1 LRAELGTADLRYMLA
16 VDAPDDEAA
25 LARVESL
32 DPELQQLVERGAI
45 AGFDHAAR
53 YVPSAATQRARQR
66 SLPDSASLL
75 AALDAASAATPF
87 RGGAF
92 QPFVEDVERARMLE
106 PLTLEQVRAAGLGE
120 RVDMLLRGEPGSRT
134 ALVTLSGVR
143 DVEALS
149 ELAASAG
156 AALLDLR
163 QASESLVAQ
172 QRKRMLWSLAGA
184 AVLLVAVVAFALRSR
199 ARVLRVL
206 TPMAVTT
213 LVVVAALQAAGI
225 SLTLFHL
232 IALILVAG
240 LGLDYALFFEH
251 AGDDRRDQLRTLHA
265 ILVCSAMTL
274 LVFCLLALSS
284 IPVLRAIG
292 ATVALGVAFNFVL
305 ALLIVREP
313 TVMSDA

>member
-1 LRAELGTADLRYMLA
+1 MWNAILRLPRSAWTAPALAIVCAAGIALAPRPLWENSLAGLTPVPTDLLAVDQELRAELGTADLRYMLA

-32 DPELQQLVERGAI
+32 DPALRQLVERGAI

-53 YVPSAATQRARQR
+53 YVPSAATQRARQS
-66 SLPDSASLL
+66 SLPDTASLL

-87 RGGAF
+87 RSGAF
-92 QPFVEDVERARMLE
+92 QPFVDDVERARTLE

-149 ELAASAG
+149 ELAASSS

-172 QRKRMLWSLAGA
+172 QRTRMLWSLAAA
-184 AVLLVAVVAFALRSR
+184 AVLAGRRCGVLV
-199 ARVLRVL
+199 
-206 TPMAVTT
+206 T
-213 LVVVAALQAAGI
+213 
-225 SLTLFHL
+225 
-232 IALILVAG
+232 
-240 LGLDYALFFEH
+240 
-251 AGDDRRDQLRTLHA
+251 
-265 ILVCSAMTL
+265 
-274 LVFCLLALSS
+274 
-284 IPVLRAIG
+284 
-292 ATVALGVAFNFVL
+292 
-305 ALLIVREP
+305 
-313 TVMSDA
+313 